1 MSRPSEIIIDL
12 DALKHNCDLALQA
25 APASQ
30 LVAAI
35 KADAYGH
42 GSIEVAKA
50 LQQHVDVFALSCL
63 EEARLIREA
72 GINKRLLLLEG
83 CFSADEYKACARL
96 GIDIVVHQ
104 QQQVQLLCDAT
115 LSSPLRVWLKV
126 DTGMHRL
133 GISPDETVAMWQ
145 QLAQIDTVS
154 DLVLTTHLASADETD
169 NPFTEQQLSTFANVR
184 HSLERELGHAVKSS
198 IANSAGLLAWPDSH
212 GSFNRP
218 GIMLYGLTPFS
229 HAHALADQLVPVMTF
244 QSRVIAI
251 RTIEAGERVGYG
263 NTWQASQRSVIAT
276 VAAGYG
282 DGYPRTAQSGTPVL
296 VKGQRASLVG
306 RVSMDMITVDVT
318 HIADVAI
325 GDEIE
330 LWGQKLSANEVAQWA
345 HTNGYELVTRMPLRT
360 PKRYVSSSDGE
371 ESSG

>member
-12 DALKHNCDLALQA
+12 DALKHNCGLALRA
-25 APASQ
+25 APASR

-42 GSIEVAKA
+42 GSVEVART
-50 LQQHVDVFALSCL
+50 LNEHVDVFALSCL

-72 GINKRLLLLEG
+72 GITKRLLLLEG
-83 CFSADEYKACARL
+83 CFSADEYTACARL
-96 GIDIVVHQ
+96 NIDTVVHQ
-104 QQQVQLLCDAT
+104 QEQIELLHDAT
-115 LSSPLRVWLKV
+115 LSSSIRVWLKV

-133 GISPDETVAMWQ
+133 GVAPDDAVTMWQ
-145 QLAQIDTVS
+145 QLSDISAVS
-154 DLVLTTHLASADETD
+154 DLILITHLASADETD
-169 NPFTEQQLSTFANVR
+169 NPFTERQLAIFAQVR
-184 HSLERELGHAVKSS
+184 QELEKHLGHSVDTS

-212 GSFNRP
+212 GTYNRP

-229 HAHALADQLVPVMTF
+229 HAHPMADKLVPVMTF

-251 RTIEAGERVGYG
+251 RTIEAGEKVGYG
-263 NTWQASQRSVIAT
+263 NTWEASQRSVVAT

-296 VKGQRASLVG
+296 VKGRRASLVG

-318 HIADVAI
+318 HIDDVSI
-325 GDEIE
+325 GDEVE
-330 LWGQKLSANEVAQWA
+330 LWGQRLSANEVALWA
-345 HTNGYELVTRMPLRT
+345 QTNGYELVTRMPLRT
-360 PKRYVSSSDGE
+360 LKRYVSAQISKTE
-371 ESSG
+371 